1 VLQSIS
7 LSAVLINL
15 AAIMERA
22 DETLLPAV
30 YREVGQDFGASPS
43 QLGYL
48 TFIRAF
54 VQSISSPIAGVL
66 ALRYSRPTVVGF
78 GTLFWAFSTAGVAIS
93 GNLTECAIWRAI
105 NGMGLAIVI
114 PSLQSFIAD
123 SNNEDGRG
131 LAFGWLNLVGC
142 IGGIGGGTLATILA
156 GHTFW
161 GFAGWRVAHMLVA
174 LLSTVIGLLVHFY
187 VTDPKERMAGSR
199 KHHHQ
204 DG

>member
-1 VLQSIS
+1 
-7 LSAVLINL
+7 
-15 AAIMERA
+15 MEKA

-30 YREVGQDFGASPS
+30 YREVGQELGASPS

-54 VQSISSPIAGVL
+54 VQSLSSPLAGFL
-66 ALRYSRPTVVGF
+66 ALHYSRPTVVGF
-78 GTLFWAFSTAGVAIS
+78 GTLFWAFSTAGVAVS
-93 GNLTECAIWRAI
+93 RNFTQCALWRAV

-114 PSLQSFIAD
+114 PALQSFVAD
-123 SNNEDGRG
+123 SNNENGRG

-156 GHTFW
+156 GHTIW
-161 GFAGWRVAHMLVA
+161 GYAGWRVAHMLVA
-174 LLSTVIGLLVHFY
+174 LLSSIIGLLVHVF
-187 VTDPKERMAGSR
+187 VIDPKERVPGFR
-199 KHHHQ
+199 KHHH